1 MRPSPR
7 VMHNLAMNTVRSR
20 DIPRT
25 LRKMSTED
33 VAAWNASF
41 REGTPSRALGE
52 LELQRRR
59 DFGNRIRGWIAI
71 AISTAALIVSVVALY
86 LCVR

>member
-1 MRPSPR
+1 MTTIR
-7 VMHNLAMNTVRSR
+7 TR

-41 REGTPSRALGE
+41 REGTPSRTLGD

-59 DFGNRIRGWIAI
+59 DVANRIRGRIAI
-71 AISTAALIVSVVALY
+71 GISTVALIVSIVALY
-86 LCVR
+86 VCAR

>member
-1 MRPSPR
+1 
-7 VMHNLAMNTVRSR
+7 MHNLRMTTVRNR

-59 DFGNRIRGWIAI
+59 DVANRIRGWIAI
-71 AISTAALIVSVVALY
+71 GISTVALIVSIVALY

>member
-1 MRPSPR
+1 
-7 VMHNLAMNTVRSR
+7 MHNLHMSTVRPR

-41 REGTPSRALGE
+41 KEGTPSRTLGE

-59 DFGNRIRGWIAI
+59 DVENRIRGWIAI
-71 AISTAALIVSVVALY
+71 GISMVALIVSLIALY

>member
-1 MRPSPR
+1 MTTIR
-7 VMHNLAMNTVRSR
+7 TK

-59 DFGNRIRGWIAI
+59 DVGNRIRGWIAI
-71 AISTAALIVSVVALY
+71 GISAVALIVSIVALY
-86 LCVR
+86 IGAR

>member
-1 MRPSPR
+1 MTTIR
-7 VMHNLAMNTVRSR
+7 TK

-59 DFGNRIRGWIAI
+59 DVGNRIRGWIAI
-71 AISTAALIVSVVALY
+71 GISAVALIVSIVALY
-86 LCVR
+86 VGTR

>member
-1 MRPSPR
+1 MTTIR
-7 VMHNLAMNTVRSR
+7 TK

-41 REGTPSRALGE
+41 REGTPSRTLGD

-59 DFGNRIRGWIAI
+59 DVGNRIRGWIAI
-71 AISTAALIVSVVALY
+71 GISAAALIVSVVALY
-86 LCVR
+86 FCAR

>member
-1 MRPSPR
+1 
-7 VMHNLAMNTVRSR
+7 VRGATMTTIR
-20 DIPRT
+20 TKDIPRT

-59 DFGNRIRGWIAI
+59 DVGNRIRGWIAI
-71 AISTAALIVSVVALY
+71 GISAVALIVSMVSLYVAA
-86 LCVR
+86 R

>member
-1 MRPSPR
+1 MT
-7 VMHNLAMNTVRSR
+7 TVRAR

-41 REGTPSRALGE
+41 REGTPSRTLGE
-52 LELQRRR
+52 MELQRRR
-59 DFGNRIRGWIAI
+59 DLGNRVRGWIAI
-71 AISTAALIVSVVALY
+71 GISVVALVVSVVALY
-86 LCVR
+86 IGAR

>member
-1 MRPSPR
+1 MT
-7 VMHNLAMNTVRSR
+7 TVRSR

-41 REGTPSRALGE
+41 REGTPSRTLGE

-59 DFGNRIRGWIAI
+59 DVENRIRGWIAI
-71 AISTAALIVSVVALY
+71 AISTAALIVSIVALY
-86 LCVR
+86 LSAR

>member
-1 MRPSPR
+1 M
-7 VMHNLAMNTVRSR
+7 TTTRSR

-59 DFGNRIRGWIAI
+59 DVGNRIRGWIAI
-71 AISTAALIVSVVALY
+71 GISIVALVVSVVALY
-86 LCVR
+86 VSVR

>member
-1 MRPSPR
+1 MTTIRTK
-7 VMHNLAMNTVRSR
+7 A
-20 DIPRT
+20 IPRT

-59 DFGNRIRGWIAI
+59 DVGNRIRGWIAI
-71 AISTAALIVSVVALY
+71 GISAVALIVSIVALY
-86 LCVR
+86 VSTR

>member
-1 MRPSPR
+1 MTTIR
-7 VMHNLAMNTVRSR
+7 TK

-59 DFGNRIRGWIAI
+59 DVGNRIRGWIAI
-71 AISTAALIVSVVALY
+71 GISAVALIVSILALY
-86 LCVR
+86 IGAR

>member
-1 MRPSPR
+1 MTTIR
-7 VMHNLAMNTVRSR
+7 TK

-59 DFGNRIRGWIAI
+59 DVGNRIRGWIAI
-71 AISTAALIVSVVALY
+71 GISAVALIISIVALY
-86 LCVR
+86 ARTR

>member
-1 MRPSPR
+1 MT
-7 VMHNLAMNTVRSR
+7 TVRAR

-41 REGTPSRALGE
+41 REGTPSRTLGE
-52 LELQRRR
+52 MELQRRR
-59 DFGNRIRGWIAI
+59 DLGNRVRGWIAI
-71 AISTAALIVSVVALY
+71 GISVVALIVSVVALY
-86 LCVR
+86 IGAR

>member
-1 MRPSPR
+1 MT
-7 VMHNLAMNTVRSR
+7 TVRER

-41 REGTPSRALGE
+41 KEGTPNRMLGE

-59 DFGNRIRGWIAI
+59 EFGVRIRSWIAI
-71 AISTAALIVSVVALY
+71 CASTVALIVSFIAMYVAT
-86 LCVR
+86 R

>member
-1 MRPSPR
+1 MTTIR
-7 VMHNLAMNTVRSR
+7 TK

-59 DFGNRIRGWIAI
+59 DVGNRIRGWIAI
-71 AISTAALIVSVVALY
+71 GISAVALIVSIVALY
-86 LCVR
+86 VRTR

>member
-1 MRPSPR
+1 MTSIR
-7 VMHNLAMNTVRSR
+7 AR

-33 VAAWNASF
+33 VTAWNASF
-41 REGTPSRALGE
+41 REGTPSRRLGE

-59 DFGNRIRGWIAI
+59 DFGNRIHGWIAI
-71 AISTAALIVSVVALY
+71 GMAVVALIVSLVALY
-86 LCVR
+86 VAAH

>member
-1 MRPSPR
+1 MT
-7 VMHNLAMNTVRSR
+7 TVRTK

-59 DFGNRIRGWIAI
+59 DVGNRIRGWIAI
-71 AISTAALIVSVVALY
+71 AISAVALIVSVVALY
-86 LCVR
+86 VGTRG

>member
-1 MRPSPR
+1 MTTIR
-7 VMHNLAMNTVRSR
+7 NK

-59 DFGNRIRGWIAI
+59 DVGNRIRGWIAI
-71 AISTAALIVSVVALY
+71 GISAVALIVSIVALY
-86 LCVR
+86 VSTR